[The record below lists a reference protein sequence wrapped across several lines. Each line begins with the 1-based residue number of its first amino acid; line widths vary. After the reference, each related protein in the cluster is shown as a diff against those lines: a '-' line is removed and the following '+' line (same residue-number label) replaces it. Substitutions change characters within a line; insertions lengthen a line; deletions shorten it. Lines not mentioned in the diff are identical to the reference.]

1 MGLRRAR
8 SLVVAGVI
16 AGMLVAAAPLAEA
29 ASGSDALDKAAAAY
43 LASDGASSAVYV
55 AVYNPKTGLQM
66 KAYGESAP
74 GVPATVKDHFGIG
87 SITKTAF
94 ATAVLQQVAKGK
106 VRLDDTVRKAAPGVA
121 KKYPKAANYTI
132 RQLLSMDT
140 RIGDYADAAVMDM
153 FTDPTRTF
161 TRDELIRMG
170 FAAKP
175 MPKAGGYSTTNYLI
189 LGDVMREVTG
199 RSPVGLVND
208 VFKQA
213 GMKESLLT
221 VAGTLPAPATHGTI
235 GKEFGTQATTVNPD
249 LNAATDVTSWPMTWG
264 REGGGAYATLPD
276 LYTWAKSCEGN
287 ALLSPAMVAQRE
299 KTHKIDVGKYGLGI
313 INQGDYWTHTGQGVG
328 YEALAT
334 CNPKT
339 GEVIALAVN
348 STDGLTG
355 ATFGIGQAVFLDYVR
370 AAVTG

>member
-1 MGLRRAR
+1 MKLGRTRSQIAVGLIAIT
-8 SLVVAGVI
+8 LLAVAPS
-16 AGMLVAAAPLAEA
+16 AGA

-55 AVYNPKTGLQM
+55 AVYKPRTGLQM

-74 GVPATVKDHFGIG
+74 GIPATVKDHFGIG

-106 VRLDDTVRKAAPGVA
+106 IALDDTVRKAAPRVA
-121 KKYPKAANYTI
+121 KKFPKAANYTI
-132 RQLLSMDT
+132 RQLLSMNT
-140 RIGDYADAAVMDM
+140 RIGDYADAAVLGM
-153 FTDPTRTF
+153 FADPTRTYP
-161 TRDELIRMG
+161 RDELIRMG

-199 RSPVGLVND
+199 RSPIGLVND

-213 GMKESLLT
+213 GMNDSLLT
-221 VAGTLPAPATHGTI
+221 VSGTLPAPATHGTI
-235 GKEFGTQATTVNPD
+235 GKEFGAQATTVNPA
-249 LNAATDVTSWPMTWG
+249 LNATTDVTAWPMTWG

-276 LYTWAKSCEGN
+276 LYKWAKTCEGN
-287 ALLSPAMVAQRE
+287 ALLSPTMVAQRE
-299 KTHKIDVGKYGLGI
+299 KTHKIDVGNYGLSI
-313 INQGDYWTHTGQGVG
+313 INQGDYWTHTGQGIG

-370 AAVTG
+370 AAVAG